1 MSSSYTIYDAAT
13 DKYGLEVT
21 ASYSIFSVGYGDK
34 EGTGFHIQQ
43 ALHMI

>member
-1 MSSSYTIYDAAT
+1 MSSSYTIYDTAT

-34 EGTGFHIQQ
+34 GYRCYTAGVSQFK
-43 ALHMI
+43 